1 MVKGKKPAT
10 KGEEMQVPLE
20 VSFRGVERTHA
31 MERLISEQAAKLEN
45 LCDHIVSVRVS
56 VEKPQEHQRNGNP
69 FRVRAIARIPPG
81 HELVA
86 ARDPTER
93 DLHDP
98 LDKVIR
104 ETFHALGRQ
113 VKEVN
118 ERQKREVKRHPE
130 QETQGVVA
138 KLLKNDGYGFIVS
151 PEGQEIYFHRNS
163 VLHHDFDRLV
173 IGAGVRYHEEMGEK
187 GLQASSV
194 ELIDKPAGNIAR
206 GDGLGRP

>member
-1 MVKGKKPAT
+1 
-10 KGEEMQVPLE
+10 MQVPVE

-31 MERLISEQAAKLEN
+31 MERLIDEQAAKLEQ
-45 LCDHIVSVRVS
+45 LCDHIVSLRVS
-56 VEKPQEHQRNGNP
+56 VEKLQEHQKIGNP

-118 ERQKREVKRHPE
+118 ERQKRHVKRHPE
-130 QETQGVVA
+130 QETMGVIS
-138 KLLKNDGYGFIVS
+138 KLFPREGYGFILT
-151 PEGQEIYFHRNS
+151 PEGQEVYFHQNS
-163 VLHHDFDRLV
+163 VLHRDYERLV

-187 GLQASSV
+187 GAQASTV
-194 ELIDKPAGNIAR
+194 ELVDKPAGNLAR

>member
-1 MVKGKKPAT
+1 
-10 KGEEMQVPLE
+10 MQVPLE
-20 VSFRGVERTHA
+20 VSFRGVDRTHA
-31 MERLISEQAAKLEN
+31 MERLIGEQAAKLEH
-45 LCDHIVSVRVS
+45 LCDHIVSIRVS
-56 VEKPQEHQRNGNP
+56 VEKPQEHQANGNP
-69 FRVRAIARIPPG
+69 YRVRAIARIPPG

-118 ERQKREVKRHPE
+118 ERQKGEMKRHPQ
-130 QETQGVVA
+130 QETQAVIS
-138 KLLKNDGYGFIVS
+138 KLFKQEGYGFILS
-151 PEGQEIYFHRNS
+151 PEGREIYFHRNS

-173 IGAGVRYHEEMGEK
+173 IGTGVRYHEEMGEK
-187 GLQASSV
+187 GAQASSV
-194 ELIDKPAGNIAR
+194 ELIDKPAGKVAR
-206 GDGLGRP
+206 ADGIERP

>member
-1 MVKGKKPAT
+1 MT
-10 KGEEMQVPLE
+10 QIPLE

-31 MERLISEQAAKLEN
+31 IERLIDEQAEKLEHV
-45 LCDHIVSVRVS
+45 CDHIISIRVT

-69 FRVRAIARIPPG
+69 FRVRVIARVPPG

-98 LDKVIR
+98 LDKVVR

-118 ERQKREVKRHPE
+118 QRQKGAVKRHPA
-130 QETQGVVA
+130 QEVGGIIS
-138 KLLKNDGYGFIVS
+138 KLFKEEGYGFMMS

-163 VLHHDFDRLV
+163 VLSRDFDRLV
-173 IGAGVRYHEEMGEK
+173 IGAGVRYQAEVGEK
-187 GLQASSV
+187 GPQATTV
-194 ELIDKPAGNIAR
+194 ELIDKPGVRIGR
-206 GDGLGRP
+206 GDAPDQR

>member
-1 MVKGKKPAT
+1 
-10 KGEEMQVPLE
+10 MQIPLE
-20 VSFRGVERTHA
+20 VSFRGVEKTHA
-31 MERLISEQAAKLEN
+31 VERLIGEQAAKLEQV
-45 LCDHIVSVRVS
+45 CDHIVSVRVT

-69 FRVRAIARIPPG
+69 YRVRVIARIPPG

-86 ARDPTER
+86 ARDPVER

-118 ERQKREVKRHPE
+118 ERQKGLMKRHPA
-130 QETQGVVA
+130 QETGGVIT
-138 KLLKNDGYGFIVS
+138 KLFREQGYGFILS

-163 VLHHDFDRLV
+163 VLNRDFDRLMLGV
-173 IGAGVRYHEEMGEK
+173 GVRYVEEPGEK
-187 GLQASSV
+187 GPQATTV
-194 ELIDKPAGNIAR
+194 ELTDKPGGRIAR
-206 GDGLGRP
+206 GDAIRRP